1 MQLAVKVTAAVSRR
15 MQIVENNREE
25 NLAMRIYIKNTT
37 TKGQRDGET
46 PISSQ
51 KKRERERNA
60 RVTNYRVVTAPFTR
74 CSNNAFVPA

>member
-37 TKGQRDGET
+37 TKGET
-46 PISSQ
+46 PISSE
-51 KKRERERNA
+51 KERSVESGK
-60 RVTNYRVVTAPFTR
+60 
-74 CSNNAFVPA
+74 CKSNKLQSRSIQVHDSCFH